1 MIALVPAPLQERGR
15 FGVGRATIMPGT
27 FMTSSWKRAALSRL
41 ICSSTPT
48 STFPPWCPHF
58 LAPGFWS
65 SMW

>member
-1 MIALVPAPLQERGR
+1 MVALVPAPSRK
-15 FGVGRATIMPGT
+15 VAASASVRATMMPGT
-27 FMTSSWKRAALSRL
+27 RMTSSWKRAAFSRL

-58 LAPGFWS
+58 LVPGFWS

>member
-15 FGVGRATIMPGT
+15 FGVGPGHDDT
-27 FMTSSWKRAALSRL
+27 GHLHDVELEARGAQPLDLLVHADEHL
-41 ICSSTPT
+41 
-48 STFPPWCPHF
+48 PPWCPHF